1 MAFLL
6 QKVPPDLRAG
16 RQAAGGR
23 GWAPDP
29 GRGRGWLPA
38 LRAAAD
44 RGRAAVRG
52 AVPRGARDS
61 LRHQV
66 RQWPGTRVSLT
77 RVSGDTC
84 ITDTCPGTR
93 QSAGRCTA
101 ACARPATPPR
111 ASTASPWTAGPS
123 TARWGTCHIYYTVH
137 VSHILHCTRVPGV
150 HRGEHG
156 AVLHC
161 RGVRPGSGHQ
171 LRDPAQGGVR
181 AGARAGLQVIRAL
194 DT

>member
-1 MAFLL
+1 MDYWIQSNVAVAFPL

-23 GWAPDP
+23 GW
-29 GRGRGWLPA
+29 RGRGWLPA

-44 RGRAAVRG
+44 RGRAPVPG

-66 RQWPGTRVSLT
+66 RQRPGHVRS
-77 RVSGDTC
+77 RA
-84 ITDTCPGTR
+84 TCPGTR
-93 QSAGRCTA
+93 QSAGRRTA

-123 TARWGTCHIYYTVH
+123 TARWGTCHIYYIIHVH

-161 RGVRPGSGHQ
+161 RGVRPGGGHQ
-171 LRDPAQGGVR
+171 LRVPAQGGVR
-181 AGARAGLQVIRAL
+181 GGARAGLQVTRAGTR